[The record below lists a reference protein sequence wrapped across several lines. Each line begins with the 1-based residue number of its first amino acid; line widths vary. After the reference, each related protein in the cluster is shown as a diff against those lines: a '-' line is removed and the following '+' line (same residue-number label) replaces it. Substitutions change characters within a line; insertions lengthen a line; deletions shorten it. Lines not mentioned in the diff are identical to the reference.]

1 MKLKRGTPHLHL
13 GSRPESEG
21 QDMGAS
27 VSLPGN
33 CLRRLFAVLDIRLL
47 AAASSRAHSPAAA
60 VCCCLLIL
68 LRALH
73 SGFAGPI
80 LPAVWSLPASGGL

>member
-1 MKLKRGTPHLHL
+1 
-13 GSRPESEG
+13 
-21 QDMGAS
+21 MGAS

-33 CLRRLFAVLDIRLL
+33 CLRWLFAVLDIRFL

-60 VCCCLLIL
+60 VCCCLLL

-73 SGFAGPI
+73 SHFAGPI